1 MSDRITIRDLE
12 NACAALNR
20 ATSSPLEFWQDKLN
34 PRNRAIN
41 IGHWHIDRAY
51 GGYQLAR
58 TCNAG
63 GGVRSYGG
71 HVSARERYTRISA
84 MLDAFHIASM
94 KDNGEI

>member
-20 ATSSPLEFWQDKLN
+20 ATNSPLEFWQNKADTN
-34 PRNRAIN
+34 NREIN

-71 HVSARERYTRISA
+71 HVSARECYTRISA
-84 MLDAFHIASM
+84 MLDAFHIAST
-94 KDNGEI
+94 KDSGGI